1 MYVIIII
8 LIVVLLIAAIFINAV
23 QQHRQKQEAER
34 RAEIAKQRTIVDE
47 TENVI
52 AASVNMPV
60 SSRIIGILHNRILN
74 SLKAMNELAST
85 SELKQRISSTEQ
97 ATAAALSDNSTTASE
112 FSLPDNDKVII
123 QYIQA
128 VKKLRVILRAEHS
141 KGQID
146 SKVFLEEDRQLE
158 RLQLKVNV
166 ETLVKRGRGAL
177 QTNMLG
183 SARQYFEKAKKAL
196 ENQSQPDEYTASRL
210 ATLNEWLSE
219 IQNNLKTVNEK
230 DRAKRQAEERD
241 ELDELFAPKKKW

>member
-60 SSRIIGILHNRILN
+60 SSRIIGILHNRVLN

-196 ENQSQPDEYTASRL
+196 ENQSQPDEYIASRL

-230 DRAKRQAEERD
+230 DRAKKQAEERD